1 MQFPFRRIKA
11 TLDFAQE
18 HYVRIYV
25 FDDFMNETMD
35 YITDARFIALWQLFD
50 EVLHD
55 SENLKA
61 ASVLFE
67 IADPNWGGSSRK
79 CDQWGCL
86 SSEDKFNKGRQA
98 MRRFLALVAN
108 RDLRNKVFGF

>member
-1 MQFPFRRIKA
+1 MFKCDKCGKCCRNLHKSPVYA
-11 TLDFAQE
+11 
-18 HYVRIYV
+18 
-25 FDDFMNETMD
+25 N
-35 YITDARFIALWQLFD
+35 
-50 EVLHD
+50 LHD
-55 SENLKA
+55 PENLKA

-67 IADPNWGGSSRK
+67 IADPNWVGSSRK

-86 SSEDKFNKGRQA
+86 SSEDKFNKGHQA